1 MQKAFDSIFNQI
13 ERENPP
19 PSNSN
24 PIDLPPTTNTLP
36 ISTPT
41 ADTPNRQQSVM
52 AETSYATSP
61 PSATGASNSIPNMA
75 ASVFVPAGLKS
86 SELRFYALNSKAQAD
101 TSSWSVAD
109 FSQRKA
115 LIMTSSGVRWAKDEN
130 KDK

>member
-1 MQKAFDSIFNQI
+1 AFDSIFNQI

-115 LIMTSSGVRWAKDEN
+115 LIMTSSGVDGQMMQYVG
-130 KDK
+130 